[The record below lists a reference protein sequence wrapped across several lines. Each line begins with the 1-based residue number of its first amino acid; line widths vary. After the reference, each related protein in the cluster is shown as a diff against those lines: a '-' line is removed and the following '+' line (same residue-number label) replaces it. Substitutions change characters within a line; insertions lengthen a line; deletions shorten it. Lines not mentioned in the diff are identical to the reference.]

1 MNEKPINAPLNG
13 PVGVERSGASA
24 VARADSLITRRYR
37 MGRRASLHRNQ
48 QFQYVYRRGK
58 SSGCTHFTMIYLP
71 GKNLRVGISVS
82 RKVGCAVVRNRI
94 RRLMRENIRLM
105 QYDIRPGQYVFI
117 ARAPAAQADY
127 NAFHRSL
134 KYVFRREGLLTE
146 VENDRQQDS

>member
-1 MNEKPINAPLNG
+1 MNG

-24 VARADSLITRRYR
+24 VTRADSLIKRRYR
-37 MGRRASLHRNQ
+37 MGRRQSLHRNQ

-58 SSGCTHFTMIYLP
+58 SSGSTHFTMIYLP

-105 QYDIRPGQYVFI
+105 QHEVKPGQYVLI
-117 ARAPAAQADY
+117 ARPPAAVADY
-127 NAFHRSL
+127 RTLGRSL
-134 KYVFRREGLLTE
+134 KYVLRREGLLTE
-146 VENDRQQDS
+146 E